1 MMETEINYDL
11 EIKTKKDTFRFIV
24 ELKDLKD
31 MLEKLNYKEIKS
43 VELKK
48 RDNKCKILKKWVKCM
63 IMLLTPEYYALIVG
77 IA

>member
-24 ELKDLKD
+24 ELKDLKE

-48 RDNKCKILKKWVKCM
+48 RDNKCKILKK
-63 IMLLTPEYYALIVG
+63 
-77 IA
+77 

>member
-1 MMETEINYDL
+1 MMEIEINYDL

-48 RDNKCKILKKWVKCM
+48 RDNKCKILKK
-63 IMLLTPEYYALIVG
+63 
-77 IA
+77 

>member
-48 RDNKCKILKKWVKCM
+48 RDNKCKILKK
-63 IMLLTPEYYALIVG
+63 
-77 IA
+77 

>member
-1 MMETEINYDL
+1 METEINYDL

-48 RDNKCKILKKWVKCM
+48 RDNKCKILKK
-63 IMLLTPEYYALIVG
+63 
-77 IA
+77 